1 MAYKFKISSTTL
13 NLLGRGLYS
22 SHATVIS
29 EAISNSWDAEATFV
43 YVEVGENSLTI
54 WDNGAGMNSDDL
66 QDKFLNIGYEK
77 RNEMQKSGVK
87 QRNVLGR
94 KGIGKLAYLSI
105 AKEVIVITR
114 KEGEKPISVV
124 MNNDKIDDAVEQGKE
139 AQECPLRELDDDELK
154 KISKLKEPGTQT
166 VFKYLYSDF
175 ERHNIRSILASQFH
189 FSHSL
194 KDDNDE
200 FKIYVKDVKD
210 DEDYSEISIK
220 DLKKI
225 YEKSQFAWF
234 FSQEAKNNF
243 FAELEEAEISPE
255 AYEEPGKIKVPE
267 GASIDHG
274 IINRVIDLQ
283 DKDEFKDFE
292 SFVNDSQNKN
302 KLDEFKIIDGY
313 IISVMQPSNL
323 VVSDTDKKDRAS
335 VLLFATGRARV
346 SELVSKVTQARVP
359 EYYLFGQIH
368 VDCLDSDEKI
378 DRIISSRE
386 GIKEN
391 DPMYVKFKKLLNSVL
406 KDINKDWCKWRKEW
420 IDIDE
425 LDNVESSAELRTKKK
440 VKSLIMQM
448 IKDGEY
454 DMSGPLTEQM
464 REMAEDNLPS
474 YVNCFMAENIMRRYI
489 VDNNIS
495 YSHFEYAAK
504 LHTEEQQAKVSLNIK
519 FDIRKCFFGPNHVLI
534 NYVNTKDMALII
546 DRHKRH
552 SNPNKRHSNPI
563 KKDIEHQQ
571 LSRNGLMDTALLTM
585 GGKSEGNVGWINII
599 NKISEWL
606 KNKKNN

>member
-22 SHATVIS
+22 SYSTVIS
-29 EAISNSWDAEATFV
+29 EAISNSWDAEATSV
-43 YVEVGENSLTI
+43 YVEVGEDSLTI
-54 WDNGAGMNSDDL
+54 WDNGVGMDAGDL

-87 QRNVLGR
+87 QRSVLGR
-94 KGIGKLAYLSI
+94 KGIGKLAYLSL
-105 AKEVIVITR
+105 AEEVIIITQ
-114 KEGEKPISVV
+114 KKGAKPVSVV
-124 MNNDKIDDAVEQGKE
+124 MSNDEIDDAVEKGKE
-139 AQECPLRELDDDELK
+139 AQECLLRELDDDELN
-154 KISKLKEPGTQT
+154 KISNIDIEKSGTQT
-166 VFKYLYSDF
+166 VFKGLYSNF

-194 KDDNDE
+194 KVQEDK

-210 DEDYSEISIK
+210 DVDYSEISIK
-220 DLKKI
+220 DLKRI

-234 FSQEAKNNF
+234 FSQKAKDDF
-243 FAELEEAEISPE
+243 LADLEKAEIFPE
-255 AYEEPGKIKVPE
+255 AYEKSGEITVPE
-267 GASIDHG
+267 GTSIDHG

-283 DKDEFKDFE
+283 DKDEFKEFK
-292 SFVNDSQNKN
+292 SFVIDSQDKD
-302 KLDEFKIIDGY
+302 KLDEFKNIDGY

-359 EYYLFGQIH
+359 EYYLFGQVH

-391 DPMYVKFKKLLNSVL
+391 DPMYVKFKKLLNSIL
-406 KDINKDWCKWRKEW
+406 KDINEDWSNWRNEW

-425 LDNVESSAELRTKKK
+425 LENVESSAELRAKKK
-440 VKSLIMQM
+440 TKGLVMQI
-448 IKDGEY
+448 IKDGGY
-454 DMSGPLTEQM
+454 DMSSSLTKQI
-464 REMAEDNLPS
+464 RELGEENLPS
-474 YVNCFMAENIMRRYI
+474 YVNCFMAEHIMRRYI

-495 YSHFEYAAK
+495 YSHFEYAEK
-504 LHTEEQQAKVSLNIK
+504 LYTEEQQTQVNLNLE
-519 FDIRKCFFGPNHVLI
+519 FDIRKCFFGPDHVLI
-534 NYVNTKDMALII
+534 NYVKTKDMALII
-546 DRHKRH
+546 DQHKRH
-552 SNPNKRHSNPI
+552 RNPI
-563 KKDIEHQQ
+563 VKDIEYQR
-571 LSRNGLMDTALLTM
+571 LSRNGLMHTALLTM
-585 GGKSEGNVGWINII
+585 GGKSAGNVGWINII

-606 KNKKNN
+606 RNKKK